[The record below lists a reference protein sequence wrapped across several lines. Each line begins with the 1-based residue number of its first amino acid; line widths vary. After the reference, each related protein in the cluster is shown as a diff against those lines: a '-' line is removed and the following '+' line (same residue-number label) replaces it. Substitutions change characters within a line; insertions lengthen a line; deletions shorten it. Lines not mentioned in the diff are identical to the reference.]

1 LTVSSPFTQY
11 ANYQTIYIS
20 TTSSW

>member
-11 ANYQTIYIS
+11 ANYQTIFIS